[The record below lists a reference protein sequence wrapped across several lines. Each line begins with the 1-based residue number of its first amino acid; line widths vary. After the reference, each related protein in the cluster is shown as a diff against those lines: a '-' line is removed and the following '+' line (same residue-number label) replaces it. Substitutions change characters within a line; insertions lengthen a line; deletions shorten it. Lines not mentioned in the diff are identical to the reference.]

1 MGKSRNFS
9 IFLLKDRYDFSNS
22 LKDGHAL
29 EAIADVTNL
38 PQDAKLYILDAVP
51 QPPWWK
57 RYFGI
62 SKDLIQGGKGAICFL
77 PAGGRWFALTFG
89 HVFHSLKDDAY
100 EYDFGL
106 KVTLNCV
113 DPKLRSTD
121 TVDPGTSKRQRT
133 QMPVDADLTYF
144 DFDKDASVLRK
155 LTGKVKE
162 EYARYFK
169 SATGSSSLHI
179 NSDMTP
185 SDLTERCEHLLELYG
200 REDYKTVFPNIRDIE
215 PVRDPILIDLLN
227 SKLIAAFRAKSSDV
241 SLTIPEIV
249 DYHGG
254 LFTTFSGAGNS
265 PMYSDVSMLDYHEY
279 LAKRQIVLNDV
290 DVRVLKTHRLK
301 LCDEAGLPKQ
311 DFHIYKC
318 LLCDVASENS
328 GPAYHLCDG
337 NWYCIDKNYVAR
349 LKADLDPY
357 FLTTDLPELTSGS
370 EGDYNQRLPA
380 LKAEYICLD
389 EENISP
395 SGQSQVEPCDLY
407 TVSEGAGVLV
417 HLKISTRSSQLSHL
431 FNQGLVAVELLKCE
445 PESKKKM
452 LALVEGKLNGNT
464 GGVYLGP
471 IDTEKYSLVFVIA
484 TRKDIAKK
492 SDNLP
497 MFSRVALRR
506 ISKTLRYMSVPLVCS
521 FIKDSR
527 VKQAAKEKP
536 RKRRI
541 AGVEEAE

>member
-1 MGKSRNFS
+1 
-9 IFLLKDRYDFSNS
+9 
-22 LKDGHAL
+22 
-29 EAIADVTNL
+29 
-38 PQDAKLYILDAVP
+38 
-51 QPPWWK
+51 
-57 RYFGI
+57 
-62 SKDLIQGGKGAICFL
+62 
-77 PAGGRWFALTFG
+77 
-89 HVFHSLKDDAY
+89 
-100 EYDFGL
+100 
-106 KVTLNCV
+106 
-113 DPKLRSTD
+113 
-121 TVDPGTSKRQRT
+121 
-133 QMPVDADLTYF
+133 
-144 DFDKDASVLRK
+144 
-155 LTGKVKE
+155 
-162 EYARYFK
+162 
-169 SATGSSSLHI
+169 
-179 NSDMTP
+179 
-185 SDLTERCEHLLELYG
+185 
-200 REDYKTVFPNIRDIE
+200 
-215 PVRDPILIDLLN
+215 
-227 SKLIAAFRAKSSDV
+227 
-241 SLTIPEIV
+241 
-249 DYHGG
+249 
-254 LFTTFSGAGNS
+254 
-265 PMYSDVSMLDYHEY
+265 MYSDVSMLDYHEY